1 MDFKMIYFSKP
12 SITKKEILNI
22 NKVLKSGVLTDGF
35 FQKKTEALIK
45 KKINSNF
52 IALTQSCTDALELA
66 ASLINLMP
74 GDEVIMPSYTF
85 TSTANA
91 VVLKGAKPVFADINP
106 TNLCIDLNK
115 IESLITKKTKA
126 IFIVHYGGSCMN
138 LDKILE
144 IKKKYKLFIIEDTA
158 HSFLAKYKNKFA
170 GTIGD
175 IGVFSFHETKNLVGG
190 QGGAI
195 SINNKKLIKRANY
208 ILDKGTDRIDFLK
221 DYKKQFISEKNIK
234 FKKKYYSWVDV
245 GSEYRASELSS
256 ALIYTQIIRSREING
271 LRKKIWFKY
280 YNFLSQLNNKNI
292 EILVNN
298 KESKSVYHLFAFKT
312 NTVKLASKL
321 RSSLQKKQIP
331 ATFHYVPLHLSP
343 FGKKFK
349 HGSMNTT
356 KNIWKK
362 IIRLPIY
369 PDLSNSELNKIL
381 FSIKFLLK
389 KN

>member
-1 MDFKMIYFSKP
+1 MIYFSKP
-12 SITKKEILNI
+12 SITQKEILNV

-106 TNLCIDLNK
+106 TNLCIDSNK

-138 LDKILE
+138 LDKILK

-312 NTVKLASKL
+312 NTVKLASEL

-349 HGSMNTT
+349 HGSMNIT

-369 PDLSNSELNKIL
+369 PDLNNSELNKIL